1 MAMSP
6 QSSIPSSLVTT
17 RRRWRTPG
25 RMPVLLLSLLSLIA
39 FQRFGFAAPALWSEQ
54 KTPEPPAPALQ
65 HLNEALI
72 ALTERLL
79 PAVISLR
86 VQSDKDTTLPE
97 TTPPTPE
104 QDSVVVAGSG
114 FLIRADGL
122 ALTNHHVIEK
132 SKRIDVL
139 LHDGTQTTASVL
151 GRDPIGDLALLQ
163 VVTDKSL
170 PVMPLGTSAS
180 LRVGELVVAIGTPF
194 GFEHTVTFGI
204 VSAKQRSFLR
214 SGIMGGYIQ
223 TDAAITSGNSGGPL
237 VNMRGEVVGIN
248 VATLGRGDMGFA
260 IPIDPVK
267 VALAQLYDAG
277 RVARAWLGVRIS
289 AVDRDQVQSLGLD
302 APRGVYVRD
311 VMQGQPAHQAG
322 LTAGDII
329 VRFDGHQVNTP
340 FDLQR
345 AVAATPVGKTVQVE
359 FVRQRARQ
367 TIQLALGSMPDQ

>member
-1 MAMSP
+1 MAMYP
-6 QSSIPSSLVTT
+6 QSYITPHIVIT
-17 RRRWRTPG
+17 RRLWRTHG
-25 RMPVLLLSLLSLIA
+25 RMHVLLLSLLILMA
-39 FQRFGFAAPALWSEQ
+39 LQRFGLAAPPLWSEQ
-54 KTPEPPAPALQ
+54 KTPEMPVPALQ

-72 ALTERLL
+72 TLTERLL

-86 VQSDKDTTLPE
+86 VQTDKDTALPE
-97 TTPPTPE
+97 NHPPT
-104 QDSVVVAGSG
+104 QDQEPVVVAGSG

-122 ALTNHHVIEK
+122 ALTNYHVIEK

-170 PVMPLGTSAS
+170 QVMPLGTSTN

-214 SGIMGGYIQ
+214 SGVMGGYIQ

-237 VNMRGEVVGIN
+237 INMRGEVVGIN

-260 IPIDPVK
+260 IPIDAIK
-267 VALAQLYDAG
+267 VALPQLYDAG
-277 RVARAWLGVRIS
+277 RVARGWLGVRIS
-289 AVDRDQVQSLGLD
+289 AVDRDQIQSLGLE

-322 LTAGDII
+322 LTSGDII
-329 VRFDGHQVNTP
+329 VRFDGYQVNTP

-359 FVRQRARQ
+359 FVRKRARQ
-367 TIQLALGSMPDQ
+367 TLQLALGSMPDQ